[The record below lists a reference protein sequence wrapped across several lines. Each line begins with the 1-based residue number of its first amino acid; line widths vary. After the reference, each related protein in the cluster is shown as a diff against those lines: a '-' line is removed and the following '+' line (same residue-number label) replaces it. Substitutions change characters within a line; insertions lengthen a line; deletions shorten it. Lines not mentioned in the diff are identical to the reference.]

1 MIEYKINSCK
11 YNIKDFIREIALNE
25 FNIDYWDEWL
35 EEQNYNKLSIK
46 PNILVIAEKDNK
58 LIGICSIKELSKD
71 ECLLNSFYVE
81 KSYRNNGIGSKL
93 FNMCEDY
100 ASKYKKIVL
109 CVDPNFKGAIKY
121 YEKRNYIFDYYD
133 DDRKELHYHK
143 NIKEVDPNEK

>member
-11 YNIKDFIREIALNE
+11 YNIKDFIKNIVVNE

-35 EEQNYNKLSIK
+35 ENQEYNKLQEK
-46 PNILVIAEKDNK
+46 PNILISAEQDKK

-81 KSYRNNGIGSKL
+81 KSSRNKGIGSRI

-100 ASKYKKIVL
+100 ANKYKKIVL
-109 CVDPNFKGAIKY
+109 CVDPNFKEAITF
-121 YEKRNYIFDYYD
+121 YENRDYVFDYYD
-133 DDRKELHYHK
+133 NNSKELHYHK
-143 NIKEVDPNEK
+143 KIKGVDRDE

>member
-11 YNIKDFIREIALNE
+11 YNIKDFIKGIAINE

-35 EEQNYNKLSIK
+35 EKQEYNRLQEK
-46 PNILVIAEKDNK
+46 PNILISAEQGDK

-81 KSYRNNGIGSKL
+81 KKSRNKGIGSKI

-100 ASKYKKIVL
+100 ANKYKKIIL
-109 CVDPNFKGAIKY
+109 CVDPNFKDAIKF
-121 YEKRNYIFDYYD
+121 YENRNYIFDYYD
-133 DDRKELHYHK
+133 DNIKELHYHK
-143 NIKEVDPNEK
+143 NIKGVDPNE